1 MLTSS
6 FEYFPAF
13 PYSPQSLL
21 VLFSLSR
28 ENTKNH
34 FGNFLHHFS
43 STTSRYLGTLPY
55 HPELVTIFPCATLF
69 LLKLPL
75 LNPCVCLHLLLL
87 LDFLNHPTNYHQIL
101 PIYILTLQ
109 LPISFRLDLFS
120 FLATGFLLDS
130 EITDKKG
137 RRPMV
142 KLLLSSHFRRI
153 CILKDGF

>member
-13 PYSPQSLL
+13 PYSLQSLL
-21 VLFSLSR
+21 VFFSLSR

-43 STTSRYLGTLPY
+43 STTSRNLGTLPY
-55 HPELVTIFPCATLF
+55 HPEPVTIFPCA
-69 LLKLPL
+69 KL
-75 LNPCVCLHLLLL
+75 CLHLLLL
-87 LDFLNHPTNYHQIL
+87 LDFLSHPTDYHQIL
-101 PIYILTLQ
+101 PIYIVTLQ
-109 LPISFRLDLFS
+109 LPTSFRLDLFS

-142 KLLLSSHFRRI
+142 KLLLSSHFRRM
-153 CILKDGF
+153 CILEDGF